1 MKTYMLGANGN
12 LYFILR
18 GAYNIFKEV
27 MGMLV
32 PKLFL
37 KKNDLVKLTTSAKL
51 RNLLWLSI
59 YVLERRRRLQAIL
72 D

>member
-12 LYFILR
+12 LSFISR

-32 PKLFL
+32 PKLL
-37 KKNDLVKLTTSAKL
+37 KEK
-51 RNLLWLSI
+51 
-59 YVLERRRRLQAIL
+59 
-72 D
+72 